1 MKSKMFRAVL
11 VKENDLEYWII
22 ASGAFKASEMKFKTK
37 KTSRRLHQQNRLGYD
52 YNSYFSSIKF

>member
-22 ASGAFKASEMKFKTK
+22 TSGTFKARNEIQNK
-37 KTSRRLHQQNRLGYD
+37 KTSRRLYQQNRLGYD
-52 YNSYFSSIKF
+52 HNSYFSSIKF